1 MIVVLIK
8 TAISYIDNFKM
19 PYLIIL
25 FFQFFIF
32 CANASVTLSPVNVS
46 TYQKAF
52 YQEALRL
59 AIQGGAPL
67 EKQSFSLSAD
77 DKTLGVFIAGEGFNE
92 HDDKTCFIGWATQP
106 EKIDVLIPTIGKEN
120 WEAEVCGRTVAVGI
134 LSKDNEHVVKIGVIY
149 DAQSPAA
156 LVKEVLIFSVDKEK
170 QVLSLDRALT
180 NQVSTEEVTTLSGLR
195 QWYQNQPSAENITLN
210 NVVLQ
215 VEKTVESQKI
225 ITQPACVNYLLT
237 KDAEPGIDLVNV
249 VEKHG
254 GACPGDPETQP
265 RLFSVYVD
273 QKTKQMM
280 SDKDDPV
287 EGNLSLLEPAK

>member
-1 MIVVLIK
+1 MR
-8 TAISYIDNFKM
+8 
-19 PYLIIL
+19 YLIFF
-25 FFQFFIF
+25 FFQLFTLF
-32 CANASVTLSPVNVS
+32 ANASVTLSSVNVS
-46 TYQKAF
+46 IYQKAF
-52 YQEALRL
+52 YQEALSSG
-59 AIQGGAPL
+59 IQAGEPL

-77 DKTLGVFIAGEGFNE
+77 DKTLGIFIAGQGLNQ

-106 EKIDVLIPTIGKEN
+106 EKIDVLIPTISKEN
-120 WEAEVCGRTVAVGI
+120 GGAEACNRTVAVGI
-134 LSKDNEHVVKIGVIY
+134 LSKDNEPAVKIGVIY
-149 DAQSPAA
+149 DAQSPTVR
-156 LVKEVLIFSVDKEK
+156 VKEAFIFSVDKEK
-170 QVLSLDRALT
+170 KVLSLDHALT
-180 NQVSTEEVTTLSGLR
+180 GQLSTEESTTLSDLK
-195 QWYQNQPSAENITLN
+195 QWYQNQPTAENITLN

-215 VEKTVESQKI
+215 VETTVESQKL

-237 KDAEPGIDLVNV
+237 KDAEPGVDLVNV